1 MRPAVAPPMSAAAH
15 AAGELSEE
23 RRRQMIQ
30 GIVNQVSAGK
40 SPSERIVGFAEIPML
55 SPDDGSL
62 TRSFKRRREAILAK
76 YDQQVAKL
84 KTRLR

>member
-1 MRPAVAPPMSAAAH
+1 MAPPMSAAAH

-55 SPDDGSL
+55 SPDDGTL
-62 TRSFKRRREAILAK
+62 TRSFKPRREAILAK